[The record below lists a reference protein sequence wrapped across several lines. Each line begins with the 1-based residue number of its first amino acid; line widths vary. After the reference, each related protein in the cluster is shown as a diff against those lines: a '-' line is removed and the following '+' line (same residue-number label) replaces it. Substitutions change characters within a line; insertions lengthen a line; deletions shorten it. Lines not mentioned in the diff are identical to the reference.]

1 MATIRVGFIGLAAG
15 DGNGLGPGSWG
26 VSALLPTFVLSPHY
40 EIVALCNSSVEAAE
54 KSIKYHKLAPSIEA
68 YGNPEDI
75 ANDPDVDL
83 VVVSVHVSKHYEL
96 CIPALRA
103 KKQVFCEW
111 PLGINAAQAEEMVK
125 LAERENV
132 KTAVG
137 LQLRADPIIRKVKQL
152 IETGVI
158 GRVTSTIALGC
169 FNYAPIDSWMAEADF
184 YLNYDSGANEYHIAF
199 AHCELAIQVLIS
211 GFRTNRRQVMDAF
224 THVLGDFASLQP
236 LLDIQ
241 HPTVKTIDSSSGAV
255 VNPARKKT
263 APDHFFV
270 QGKLETGA
278 IANVAFRKV
287 NKTVDGKGLKW
298 LISGTKGE
306 IELSMDGPMLQM
318 DLEKK
323 HLRLVI
329 GREGKV
335 QDIDYDD
342 PQEPKCIRNVA
353 PPGTNTAR
361 LFEDFANKTT
371 AVASFEEAFKVH
383 KLLDKIAEASGFS
396 VKSQTLV

>member
-1 MATIRVGFIGLAAG
+1 MATIRVGFIGLTAG
-15 DGNGLGPGSWG
+15 GGNGLGPGSWG
-26 VSALLPTFVLSPHY
+26 ISALLPTFILSPHY

-54 KSIKYHKLAPSIEA
+54 KSIKYHKLAPSTKA

-83 VVVSVHVSKHYEL
+83 VVISVH
-96 CIPALRA
+96 
-103 KKQVFCEW
+103 KQVFCEW
-111 PLGINAAQAEEMVK
+111 PLGVSAVQAEEMVW

-137 LQLRADPIIRKVKQL
+137 LQLRADPIIKKVKQL
-152 IETGVI
+152 IEAGVV

-184 YLNYDSGANEYHIAF
+184 YLDYDSGANEYHIAF
-199 AHCELAIQVLIS
+199 AH
-211 GFRTNRRQVMDAF
+211 FMDAF
-224 THVLGDFASLQP
+224 TYVLGDFASLKS

-241 HPTVKTIDSSSGAV
+241 HPTVKTIDSSSGTI
-255 VNPARKKT
+255 VNPARK
-263 APDHFFV
+263 
-270 QGKLETGA
+270 LENGA

-287 NKTVDGKGLKW
+287 DKTVDGKGLRW

-306 IELSMDGPMLQM
+306 FELSMDGPMLQM

-329 GREGKV
+329 GREGEA
-335 QDIDYDD
+335 QDIDYND
-342 PQEPKCIRNVA
+342 PDEPKYTRDVA

-361 LFEDFANKTT
+361 IFEGFANKTT
-371 AVASFEEAFKVH
+371 AVASFEDALKVH
-383 KLLDKIAEASGFS
+383 RLLDNIAEASSFS

>member
-199 AHCELAIQVLIS
+199 AH
-211 GFRTNRRQVMDAF
+211 FMDAF

>member
-1 MATIRVGFIGLAAG
+1 MATIRVGFVGLTAG

-54 KSIKYHKLAPSIEA
+54 KSIKHHKLAPSTKA

-96 CIPALRA
+96 SIPALRA

-111 PLGINAAQAEEMVK
+111 PLGVNAVQAEEMVK
-125 LAERENV
+125 LAERENL

-137 LQLRADPIIRKVKQL
+137 LQLRADPIIKKAKQL
-152 IETGVI
+152 IESGVI

-184 YLNYDSGANEYHIAF
+184 YLDYDSGANEYHILF
-199 AHCELAIQVLIS
+199 AHC
-211 GFRTNRRQVMDAF
+211 
-224 THVLGDFASLQP
+224 DFASLQS

-241 HPTVKTIDSSSGAV
+241 HPTVTTIDSSSGTI
-255 VNPARKKT
+255 VNPSRKRT

-287 NKTVDGKGLKW
+287 DKTVDGKGLKW

-329 GREGKV
+329 GREG
-335 QDIDYDD
+335 
-342 PQEPKCIRNVA
+342 EGC
-353 PPGTNTAR
+353 GTTG
-361 LFEDFANKTT
+361 
-371 AVASFEEAFKVH
+371 H
-383 KLLDKIAEASGFS
+383 
-396 VKSQTLV
+396 QYC

>member
-1 MATIRVGFIGLAAG
+1 MATIRVGFIELTAG
-15 DGNGLGPGSWG
+15 DGNGLGPRSW
-26 VSALLPTFVLSPHY
+26 
-40 EIVALCNSSVEAAE
+40 AAE
-54 KSIKYHKLAPSIEA
+54 KSIKYHKLAPSTKA

-83 VVVSVHVSKHYEL
+83 VVVSVH
-96 CIPALRA
+96 
-103 KKQVFCEW
+103 KQVFCEW
-111 PLGINAAQAEEMVK
+111 PLGISAVQAGDIVK

-137 LQLRADPIIRKVKQL
+137 LQLRVDPIIKKVKQL

-184 YLNYDSGANEYHIAF
+184 YLDYDSGANEYHIAF
-199 AHCELAIQVLIS
+199 AH
-211 GFRTNRRQVMDAF
+211 FMDAF
-224 THVLGDFASLQP
+224 THVLGDFASLQS

-255 VNPARKKT
+255 VNPARK
-263 APDHFFV
+263 
-270 QGKLETGA
+270 LETGA

-287 NKTVDGKGLKW
+287 NKTVDGNSLKW

-342 PQEPKCIRNVA
+342 PDEPKCIRNVA

-361 LFEDFANKTT
+361 LFEGFANKTT

>member
-1 MATIRVGFIGLAAG
+1 MATIRVGFIGLTAG
-15 DGNGLGPGSWG
+15 AGNGLGPGSWG

-54 KSIKYHKLAPSIEA
+54 KSIKHHKLASSTKA

-83 VVVSVHVSKHYEL
+83 VVVSVH
-96 CIPALRA
+96 
-103 KKQVFCEW
+103 KQVFCEW
-111 PLGINAAQAEEMVK
+111 PLGVNAVQAEEMVK

-137 LQLRADPIIRKVKQL
+137 LQLRADPIIKKVKQL
-152 IETGVI
+152 IEAGVI

-184 YLNYDSGANEYHIAF
+184 YLDYNSGANEYHISF
-199 AHCELAIQVLIS
+199 AH
-211 GFRTNRRQVMDAF
+211 FMDAF
-224 THVLGDFASLQP
+224 TYVLGDFASLQS

-241 HPTVKTIDSSSGAV
+241 HPTVKTIDSSSGTV
-255 VNPARKKT
+255 VNPARR
-263 APDHFFV
+263 
-270 QGKLETGA
+270 LETGA

-287 NKTVDGKGLKW
+287 DKTVDGKGLKW

-335 QDIDYDD
+335 QDIDYNDSD
-342 PQEPKCIRNVA
+342 EPKHIRNVA

-361 LFEDFANKTT
+361 IFEGFANKTT
-371 AVASFEEAFKVH
+371 TVASFEEALKIH

>member
-1 MATIRVGFIGLAAG
+1 MATIRVGFIGLTAG
-15 DGNGLGPGSWG
+15 GGNGLGPGSWG
-26 VSALLPTFVLSPHY
+26 ISALLPTFILSPHY

-54 KSIKYHKLAPSIEA
+54 KSIKYHKLAHSTKA

-83 VVVSVHVSKHYEL
+83 VVISVHVSKHYEL
-96 CIPALRA
+96 SIR
-103 KKQVFCEW
+103 ERR
-111 PLGINAAQAEEMVK
+111 N
-125 LAERENV
+125 RENV

-137 LQLRADPIIRKVKQL
+137 LQLRADPIIKKVKQL
-152 IETGVI
+152 IEAGVV

-184 YLNYDSGANEYHIAF
+184 YLDYDSGANEYHIAF
-199 AHCELAIQVLIS
+199 AH
-211 GFRTNRRQVMDAF
+211 FMDAF
-224 THVLGDFASLQP
+224 TYVLGDFASLKS

-241 HPTVKTIDSSSGAV
+241 HPTVKTIDSSSGTI
-255 VNPARKKT
+255 VNPAH
-263 APDHFFV
+263 HFFV
-270 QGKLETGA
+270 QGKLENGA

-287 NKTVDGKGLKW
+287 DKTVDGKGLRW

-306 IELSMDGPMLQM
+306 FELSMDGPMLQM

-329 GREGKV
+329 GREGEA
-335 QDIDYDD
+335 QDIDYND
-342 PQEPKCIRNVA
+342 PDEPKYTRDVA

-361 LFEDFANKTT
+361 IFEGFANKTT
-371 AVASFEEAFKVH
+371 AVASFEDALKVH
-383 KLLDKIAEASGFS
+383 RLLDNIAEASSFS